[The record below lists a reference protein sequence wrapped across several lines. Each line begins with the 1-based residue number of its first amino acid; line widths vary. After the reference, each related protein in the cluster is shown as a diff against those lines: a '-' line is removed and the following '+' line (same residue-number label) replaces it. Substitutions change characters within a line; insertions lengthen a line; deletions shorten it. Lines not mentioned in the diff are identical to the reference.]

1 MNIQGEVSR
10 DRPVEKM
17 TVPEAAKLLGVTQS
31 AVRKRIQRGT
41 IPWDRDDEGRIYV
54 YVDPSEMR
62 LETGSARLRDTS
74 MGLSRDELVAE
85 LRDQVNF
92 LRGELERKDALLR
105 SLMQRILELEP
116 AAESREAR
124 ETASEGLGKGEPS
137 EAEEPTKQ
145 RSWLMRF
152 FFGP

>member
-1 MNIQGEVSR
+1 MQDEVFQ
-10 DRPVEKM
+10 DRPVEKV
-17 TVPEAAKLLGVTQS
+17 TVSEAAKLLGVTQS

-54 YVDPSEMR
+54 YVDTSEMR
-62 LETGSARLRDTS
+62 LETGSGGLRDAS

-105 SLMQRILELEP
+105 SLMQRILDLEP
-116 AAESREAR
+116 AAESRGTR
-124 ETASEGLGKGEPS
+124 ETATEGPGKSEPY
-137 EAEEPTKQ
+137 EAEEPTKKQ

>member
-1 MNIQGEVSR
+1 MQGEVSR
-10 DRPVEKM
+10 DRPVEKV

-41 IPWDRDDEGRIYV
+41 IPWDKDGEGRIYV
-54 YVDPSEMR
+54 YVDPSEVR
-62 LETGSARLRDTS
+62 LETGSGRLRDAS

-124 ETASEGLGKGEPS
+124 ETAAEGPGKGKPS
-137 EAEEPTKQ
+137 GADEPTTQ

>member
-1 MNIQGEVSR
+1 MQDEVFQ
-10 DRPVEKM
+10 DRPVEKV
-17 TVPEAAKLLGVTQS
+17 TVSEAAKLLGVTQS

-54 YVDPSEMR
+54 YVDPCEMR
-62 LETGSARLRDTS
+62 LETGSGMLRDTS
-74 MGLSRDELVAE
+74 MGLSRDELVGE

-92 LRGELERKDALLR
+92 LRGELERRDTLLR

-116 AAESREAR
+116 TAESREAR
-124 ETASEGLGKGEPS
+124 ETAADGPGKGEPF
-137 EAEEPTKQ
+137 EAEEPAKQ

>member
-1 MNIQGEVSR
+1 MQSEVSR
-10 DRPVEKM
+10 DRPVEKV

-41 IPWDRDDEGRIYV
+41 ISWDRDDEGRIYV
-54 YVDPSEMR
+54 YVDPSEMH
-62 LETGSARLRDTS
+62 LETGSGRLRDTS

-124 ETASEGLGKGEPS
+124 ERANPPRL
-137 EAEEPTKQ
+137 
-145 RSWLMRF
+145 RSLQSSVR
-152 FFGP
+152 G